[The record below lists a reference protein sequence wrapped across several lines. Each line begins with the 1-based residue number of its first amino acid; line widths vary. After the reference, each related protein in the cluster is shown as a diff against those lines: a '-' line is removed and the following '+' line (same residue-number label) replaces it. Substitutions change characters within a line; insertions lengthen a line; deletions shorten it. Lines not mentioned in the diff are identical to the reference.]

1 MHLNDFLWLAVLS
14 LACYRLA
21 QLIADDDGPLSI
33 FGRLRQWID
42 SRAKAEQER
51 GRYLFWQ
58 SAADGI
64 HCPFCIGVWIAAGL
78 AVVYNG
84 IAWSTLIYI
93 FAIAGA
99 QSWLEGRSK

>member
-1 MHLNDFLWLAVLS
+1 MDFNDFLWLVILS
-14 LACYRLA
+14 FACYRLA

-33 FGRLRQWID
+33 FGRLRQWVD
-42 SRAKAEQER
+42 ARAKTEQER

-64 HCPFCIGVWIAAGL
+64 NCPFCVGVWIAAGL
-78 AVVYNG
+78 AVVYSG
-84 IAWSTLIYI
+84 IEWSTLIYI

-99 QSWLEGRSK
+99 QSWLEGWKR